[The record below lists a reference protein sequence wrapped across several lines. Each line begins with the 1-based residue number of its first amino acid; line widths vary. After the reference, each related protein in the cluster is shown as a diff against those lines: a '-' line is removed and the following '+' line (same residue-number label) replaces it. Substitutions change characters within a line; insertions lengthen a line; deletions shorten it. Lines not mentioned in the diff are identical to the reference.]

1 MGERPTFDFKSRLR
15 TKSVKRNTGEAELAQ
30 QQVDL
35 GENRVDSGENRVD
48 SGENRVDSGEN
59 KVDSGQQ
66 EFFSSQQQV
75 DSGENRVDSGEN
87 RVDSGQQEFFSSQ
100 QQVDSGENRVD
111 SGNDSQRRGAQKQAI
126 GETLISSEGR
136 VANAENLA
144 IVQSALQ
151 NTENLGGSVSQLV
164 DKYQITLEDQN
175 VDDPKQRVLTAE
187 GILGHIESTDPTE
200 IAAANEALFTENMQL
215 QCAKSFCKTW
225 VGAGGPRAEQMNP
238 QSLAKSEWFATFSS
252 ILPYFQSPF
261 YQEIV
266 QMGTATN
273 QNTGKYQ
280 SLAFDLAM
288 QAAVRK
294 LVFVCDHTGE
304 TPQWAVS
311 SYDSPLK
318 IDYQSAKDGKMPKTM
333 SNWVA
338 SEEALLQTM
347 QTQQDQNMLAE
358 LDQMSD
364 PEKGENQA
372 EAA

>member
-1 MGERPTFDFKSRLR
+1 MSELPNFDFGGADMHNKNAIKS
-15 TKSVKRNTGEAELAQ
+15 KRIGKR
-30 QQVDL
+30 
-35 GENRVDSGENRVD
+35 RVDSGESRVD
-48 SGENRVDSGEN
+48 SGESRVDSGE
-59 KVDSGQQ
+59 S
-66 EFFSSQQQV
+66 
-75 DSGENRVDSGEN
+75 RVDSGEN

-111 SGNDSQRRGAQKQAI
+111 SGENRVDSGENRVDSGEIKVNSGNASQVI
-126 GETLISSEGR
+126 GQQTQDTGKILISNEGQ

-273 QNTGKYQ
+273 QNSGKYQ

-304 TPQWAVS
+304 SPQWAVS